1 MGMGPKDE
9 LKRAHLFE
17 NAEQFPAMCLSA
29 LYPSRC
35 RRDSGS
41 APPSVGTAC
50 LPVGRG
56 SANRGGVLYPVRR
69 PR

>member
-1 MGMGPKDE
+1 MEMSLKDE

-29 LYPSRC
+29 LYSSRR

-41 APPSVGTAC
+41 G
-50 LPVGRG
+50 GKQE
-56 SANRGGVLYPVRR
+56 GVLCPVRK